1 MLTQEDHNCVI
12 DLSDAANRALS
23 AGNGSLAQ
31 KLTSEA
37 DKLLSAGAGQ
47 TFEEWMEPRNYNL
60 EKYDG
65 AYVSKMTQEL
75 YDCWLA
81 GGGHLK

>member
-1 MLTQEDHNCVI
+1 MLTQEDHNRVI

-31 KLTSEA
+31 KLTAEA
-37 DKLLSAGAGQ
+37 DKLLTAGAGQ
-47 TFEEWMEPRNYNL
+47 TFEQWMQPRNYNL
-60 EKYDG
+60 EQYGG
-65 AYVSKMTQEL
+65 AYASKITQEL

-81 GGGHLK
+81 AGGSK

>member
-1 MLTQEDHNCVI
+1 MLTQEDHSRVI
-12 DLSDAANRALS
+12 DLSDAANRALN
-23 AGNGSLAQ
+23 AGNTSLAQ
-31 KLTSEA
+31 KLTNEA

-60 EKYDG
+60 EKYED

-75 YDCWLA
+75 HECWLA